1 MDYNKETL
9 FNIWVLYALVQKE
22 KEEWDKY
29 RNKAVELTDPVIKE
43 LEDYFQNI
51 FKTRIPQYILPV
63 GTPLFR
69 ARQVKSNEWNQIEV
83 GVHKLRDEFFKI
95 FLTDTDIESAE
106 KLDLHVSLE
115 TLFLL
120 KNLGK
125 KKFEEDE
132 LKNLDKLTGKYSAKE
147 FFYGFDESGCGV
159 PPKEH
164 RKSGR
169 LNAKED
175 EYLYLALEKDTAIYE
190 MRPSISQIYSVAT
203 CKSNKE
209 LVLVDFR
216 PPHKLDNDNFFIY
229 SLTDKIS
236 EPNTDNNEEFYHI
249 TQQLSHFLQNEGYDG
264 IIYTSAIKKDGINVM
279 LFDKKNVNF
288 TSSEIVSID
297 NININHT
304 TQLPLK
310 KDGIV

>member
-1 MDYNKETL
+1 MDYSKDTL
-9 FNIWVLYALVQKE
+9 FNIWVLYALVQNEKE
-22 KEEWDKY
+22 KWDEY
-29 RNKAVELTDPVIKE
+29 RNEAVELTDPVIKE
-43 LEDYFQNI
+43 LEDYFRNI
-51 FKTRIPQYILPV
+51 FKIKIPQYTLPV
-63 GTPLFR
+63 GTSLFR
-69 ARQVKSNEWNQIEV
+69 ARQIKSNEWNQVEV
-83 GVHKLRDEFFKI
+83 DVYKLKDEFFKI
-95 FLTDTDIESAE
+95 FLSDTEIESAK
-106 KLDLHVSLE
+106 KLDLHISLE
-115 TLFLL
+115 TLFCL
-120 KNLGK
+120 KTLAEKELEG
-125 KKFEEDE
+125 DQ
-132 LKNLDKLTGKYSAKE
+132 LKNLDKLTRKYSAKE
-147 FFYGFDESGCGV
+147 FFYGFAESGCGV
-159 PPKEH
+159 PPEEY

-169 LNAKED
+169 LNAEKD

-216 PPHKLDNDNFFIY
+216 PPHELNSDNFFIY
-229 SLTDKIS
+229 SLADKIS
-236 EPNTDNNEEFYHI
+236 EPNTDNNKEFYHI
-249 TQQLSHFLQNEGYDG
+249 TQYLSHFLQNKGYDG

-310 KDGIV
+310 KR